1 MQRRDLLKLL
11 ASSPLLFSG
20 LPVFADSKP
29 RWDRILVLIE
39 LKGGNDSLNT
49 FIPYTDPLYY
59 QYRPRLA
66 IPRDKVLPLGE
77 QIGLHPALQPLLPLW
92 EKKQMALVHGLGYKN
107 PNSSH
112 FRSNEIWN
120 TGTDSETIL
129 RDGWLTRCFTRNPLP
144 QNFSAS
150 GISLNEDMGP
160 LTGIKS
166 KAIVM
171 GNSKQF
177 LNRAQN
183 TETLEVATDNPALAH
198 ILEVQKSIKEA
209 STELFDKLVDENM
222 LSQSP
227 FTSDIAA
234 QLSVV
239 AHLIKNSV
247 ANPVFKLSHGNFDT
261 HTNQPPQH
269 QLLLQQFAEAIAH
282 FREQL
287 EQAQLWDRVM
297 IMTYSEFGRR
307 PQENNNLGTDHGT
320 AASHLLIGGDVHG
333 GHYGQLPTLAELEE
347 NNLKFT
353 TDYRQLYSTV
363 IEKWWNIAPAYN
375 LFTEFPALPI
385 VS

>member
-11 ASSPLLFSG
+11 AGSPFLLSG

-39 LKGGNDSLNT
+39 LKGANDSLNS

-92 EKKQMALVHGLGYKN
+92 EKKQIALVHGLGYKN
-107 PNSSH
+107 PNLSH
-112 FRSNEIWN
+112 FRSSEVWN
-120 TGTDSETIL
+120 TGSDSETIL
-129 RDGWLTRCFTRNPLP
+129 RDGWITRCFTRNPLP
-144 QNFSAS
+144 HIFSAS
-150 GISLNEDMGP
+150 GIALNDDLGP
-160 LTGIKS
+160 LNGIKS

-171 GNSKQF
+171 SNPKQF

-183 TETLEVATDNPALAH
+183 IDSVEVPTDNPALAH

-209 STELFDKLVDENM
+209 STDLFDKLMDENA

-227 FTSDIAA
+227 FKSNIAA

-239 AHLIKNSV
+239 AHLIKSSV
-247 ANPVFKLSHGNFDT
+247 ANPVYKLSHGNFDT

-269 QLLLQQFAEAIAH
+269 QLLLQQFAEAVSQ

-287 EQAQLWDRVM
+287 ESANLWNQVV

-307 PQENNNLGTDHGT
+307 PQENSNLGTDHGT
-320 AASHLLIGGDVHG
+320 AASHLVMGGSVIG
-333 GHYGQLPTLAELEE
+333 GHYGQLPALAELEE

-363 IEKWWNIAPAYN
+363 IEKWWNIAPANN
-375 LFTEFPALPI
+375 LFAEFPALTLFG
-385 VS
+385 

>member
-11 ASSPLLFSG
+11 AGSSLLFSG

-39 LKGGNDSLNT
+39 LKGANDSLNT

-77 QIGLHPALQPLLPLW
+77 QIGLNPALQPLLPLW
-92 EKKQMALVHGLGYKN
+92 EKKQIALVHGLGYKN
-107 PNSSH
+107 PNLSH
-112 FRSNEIWN
+112 FRSSEIWN
-120 TGTDSETIL
+120 TGSDSETIL
-129 RDGWLTRCFTRNPLP
+129 RDGWITRCFTRNPLP
-144 QNFSAS
+144 HTFSAS
-150 GISLNEDMGP
+150 GIALNDDLGP
-160 LTGIKS
+160 LNGIKS

-171 GNSKQF
+171 SNPKQF

-183 TETLEVATDNPALAH
+183 IDSVEVAADNPALAH

-209 STELFDKLVDENM
+209 STDLFDKLMDENT

-227 FTSDIAA
+227 FKSNIAA

-239 AHLIKNSV
+239 THLIKSSV
-247 ANPVFKLSHGNFDT
+247 ANPVYKLSHGNFDT

-269 QLLLQQFAEAIAH
+269 QLLLQQLAEAVSQ

-287 EQAQLWDRVM
+287 ESANLWNQVV

-307 PQENNNLGTDHGT
+307 PQENSNLGTDHGT
-320 AASHLLIGGDVHG
+320 TASHLVMGGSVIG
-333 GHYGQLPTLAELEE
+333 GHYGQLPALAELEE

-363 IEKWWNIAPAYN
+363 IEKWWNIAPANN
-375 LFTEFPALPI
+375 LFAEFPALTLF
-385 VS
+385 S